1 MTQETETDSRTE
13 KGHVVA
19 KCGMEWKAEVSRC
32 KLLYIL
38 NE

>member
-13 KGHVVA
+13 KGLAVA
-19 KCGMEWKAEVSRC
+19 KCGMELKAEISRY

-38 NE
+38 NG